1 MLQAIRDKATGW
13 LLYLIIILI
22 SVPFALWGVNSYLGG
37 GQALPAATINGEDIS
52 PRDLDIAYASY
63 RQQLAQIFGGVIPEN
78 FDNES
83 ILKDQALTQ
92 LIEAAVLRIYIRQH
106 GYRISDD
113 ELNRLIRSMDVFKS
127 NGAFDTSIYEAQLR
141 SQGYSPVGFEQE
153 LRRTQATEQL
163 QTGIVATAFILPQS
177 QSQFASLSNQTR
189 KFRLLTRPVSAGSSN
204 VSAAEIDD
212 YYQAQANLFM
222 NAEQIKVDFLELS
235 LEQVKSSIDISE
247 DLLLDRYQNRK
258 DSFILPEYRET
269 SHILLT
275 LDEDASPQESD
286 RVRDSILEI
295 KQKINRGADFAAMA
309 KEFSQDPGSATDGG
323 SLGEIEPGMMVQ
335 AFETALYAM
344 KSGEVSDPVKTS
356 FGWHLIKL
364 GRISGGGTKS
374 FSDVRIDLEDE
385 MRTEMAESQIFDMVD
400 NLSNLA
406 YEQSDSLL
414 PAAELLELR
423 IQTSDWFE
431 RGTGSGIAAEAGV
444 RKQAFSNDVLR
455 QGLNS
460 EAIELADNRIIFLRL
475 NQHRPVSQ
483 KSLER
488 VRDEIERRLSQ
499 QKGREENIEAGQLAL
514 QNLKSGNSLNAI
526 ANDWGF
532 QIIDGDFVGRDSP
545 EFNPEL
551 LKRVFAMSKPAGGLV
566 FEGFSYANGGYSLIE
581 LSAVLS
587 NDSSP
592 DSGLVE
598 TFSAESANLEYQSV
612 IKTLINRAE
621 VVKAPIEGLR

>member
-63 RQQLAQIFGGVIPEN
+63 RQQLAQIFGGVIPDN

-83 ILKDQALTQ
+83 MLKDQALTQ
-92 LIEAAVLRIYIRQH
+92 LIEAAVLRIYIRQR

-163 QTGIVATAFILPQS
+163 QTGIIATAFILPQS

-222 NAEQIKVDFLELS
+222 NAEEIKVDFLELS

-258 DSFILPEYRET
+258 DSFTLPEYRET

-275 LDEDASPQESD
+275 LDEDASQQESD

-295 KQKINRGADFAAMA
+295 KQKINRGADFAALA
-309 KEFSQDPGSATDGG
+309 REFSQDPGSAADGG

-356 FGWHLIKL
+356 FGWHLIEL

-374 FSDVRIDLEDE
+374 FSDVRIDLEDDI
-385 MRTEMAESQIFDMVD
+385 RTELAESQIFDMVD

-406 YEQSDSLL
+406 YEQSDSLR
-414 PAAELLELR
+414 PAAEQLELR

-475 NQHRPVSQ
+475 NQHRPV
-483 KSLER
+483 
-488 VRDEIERRLSQ
+488 
-499 QKGREENIEAGQLAL
+499 
-514 QNLKSGNSLNAI
+514 
-526 ANDWGF
+526 
-532 QIIDGDFVGRDSP
+532 
-545 EFNPEL
+545 
-551 LKRVFAMSKPAGGLV
+551 
-566 FEGFSYANGGYSLIE
+566 
-581 LSAVLS
+581 
-587 NDSSP
+587 
-592 DSGLVE
+592 
-598 TFSAESANLEYQSV
+598 
-612 IKTLINRAE
+612 
-621 VVKAPIEGLR
+621 

>member
-37 GQALPAATINGEDIS
+37 GQALPAATVDGEDIS
-52 PRDLDIAYASY
+52 PRDLDRAYASY

-163 QTGIVATAFILPQS
+163 QTGIIATAFILPQS
-177 QSQFASLSNQTR
+177 QSQFASLFNQTR
-189 KFRLLTRPVSAGSSN
+189 KFRLLTRPLSAGSSKI
-204 VSAAEIDD
+204 SAAEIDD

-258 DSFILPEYRET
+258 DSFTLPEYRET

-286 RVRDSILEI
+286 RVRGSILEI

-356 FGWHLIKL
+356 FGWHLIEL

-385 MRTEMAESQIFDMVD
+385 MRTELAESQIFDMVD

-526 ANDWGF
+526 ADDWGF
-532 QIIDGDFVGRDSP
+532 QIIDGDFVSRDSA

-566 FEGFSYANGGYSLIE
+566 FEGFSHANGGYSLIE